1 MWRQRSRRKS
11 PPAAS
16 ALHKESPH
24 IRTDYLSADMRAT
37 TNHNREVDADIVS
50 ASRQKIKENCAKMT
64 STKKFLEIIGAADE
78 LNGVA
83 GNLGDTLRVLMSG
96 DICLIDT
103 KTTDYN
109 GRVCLVW
116 YPGEKTE
123 HYNRVFIDGDTVTVV
138 CATDGDVYF
147 TGTLGEV
154 KIRGVV
160 VGIVRKLEPE
170 ERKAGSAW
178 DEFRKKAPLDR
189 LAGYYEP
196 TEKDYNAVRQHERG
210 GAYGMFINGYFYGF
224 AQGRK
229 AQKAEGRRKRRAEK
243 RKEAAQH
250 D

>member
-1 MWRQRSRRKS
+1 
-11 PPAAS
+11 
-16 ALHKESPH
+16 
-24 IRTDYLSADMRAT
+24 
-37 TNHNREVDADIVS
+37 
-50 ASRQKIKENCAKMT
+50 MT
-64 STKKFLEIIGAADE
+64 A
-78 LNGVA
+78 
-83 GNLGDTLRVLMSG
+83 
-96 DICLIDT
+96 
-103 KTTDYN
+103 
-109 GRVCLVW
+109 
-116 YPGEKTE
+116 
-123 HYNRVFIDGDTVTVV
+123 V

-147 TGTLGEV
+147 TGKLDDV
-154 KIRGVV
+154 KICGVV

-170 ERKAGSAW
+170 ERKDGSAW

-250 D
+250 G

>member
-1 MWRQRSRRKS
+1 M
-11 PPAAS
+11 
-16 ALHKESPH
+16 
-24 IRTDYLSADMRAT
+24 ADST
-37 TNHNREVDADIVS
+37 TQKFFEIV
-50 ASRQKIKENCAKMT
+50 
-64 STKKFLEIIGAADE
+64 GAADE

-83 GNLGDTLRVLMSG
+83 DGLGDTQRVLMSG
-96 DICLIDT
+96 DICLMDT

-116 YPGEKTE
+116 YPGERNK
-123 HYNRVFIDGDTVTVV
+123 HYSRVFIDGDTVTVV
-138 CATDGDVYF
+138 CATNGDVYF
-147 TGTLGEV
+147 TGKLDDV
-154 KIRGVV
+154 KISGVV

-170 ERKAGSAW
+170 ERKDGSAW

-196 TEKDYNAVRQHERG
+196 TVKDCNAVRQHERG
-210 GAYGMFINGYFYGF
+210 EAYGMFINGYFYGF